1 MQTLACAVSAGNA
14 ADMKTVGLA
23 FMALFTC
30 LSCRGGV
37 AVAQGEVYSWNFVL
51 NRGGGPDAAALFQ
64 GDDKLAQGERVLFAF
79 YENVQ
84 SENPVYTFTVNG
96 SGSGMSG
103 FFWFDFAQ
111 HGFFRDKQG
120 IFSVSMLSGS
130 VYLTSLSVCSN
141 IDGVNYFATIQ
152 PTAIPEP
159 VTLGSSLG
167 LAGLAIVGS
176 RRRRRN
182 GVPVEA

>member
-1 MQTLACAVSAGNA
+1 MIAHLLEGA
-14 ADMKTVGLA
+14 ARFGRPWHRERT
-23 FMALFTC
+23 
-30 LSCRGGV
+30 RGV
-37 AVAQGEVYSWNFVL
+37 AGREQFECLVE
-51 NRGGGPDAAALFQ
+51 